1 MFNEAW
7 GRQTI
12 HHHNSSKLV
21 QPDYEQ
27 LKKRAHVTP
36 WKTVNE
42 VLPIWAGPGGGVV
55 RGDGG
60 DGSHRQRPLGGG
72 HGEGAHHGGRTRP
85 PPFVGRRLT
94 QHAAR
99 ETERI
104 QFECDCHSFL
114 YSCLWYSEERKLLY
128 WLGKTRRWSINI
140 GMEINIGLRTCSWS
154 GIGRTIWWITVIKLN
169 KACKSHSL
177 CPDII

>member
-7 GRQTI
+7 ARQTI
-12 HHHNSSKLV
+12 HHHCNSKLV
-21 QPDYEQ
+21 QSDYEQ
-27 LKKRAHVTP
+27 PPPKKAHVKP

-42 VLPIWAGPGGGVV
+42 VLPIWAGPGGRVV

-94 QHAAR
+94 QR
-99 ETERI
+99 EKQKEFR
-104 QFECDCHSFL
+104 FECDCHSFF
-114 YSCLWYSEERKLLY
+114 LLLFMALRGAP
-128 WLGKTRRWSINI
+128 WLGKTIHCSINF
-140 GMEINIGLRTCSWS
+140 GMQIEIDLRICSWGS
-154 GIGRTIWWITVIKLN
+154 IGREIWWITVVKLN
-169 KACKSHSL
+169 KTFKSGSVS
-177 CPDII
+177 PDTI